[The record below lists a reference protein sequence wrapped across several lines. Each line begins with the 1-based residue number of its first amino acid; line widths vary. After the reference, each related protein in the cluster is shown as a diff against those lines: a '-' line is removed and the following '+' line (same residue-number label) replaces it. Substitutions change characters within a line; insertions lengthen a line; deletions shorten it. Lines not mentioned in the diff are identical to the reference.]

1 MAFLARDPSS
11 AQWWYTQIST
21 FMAIGS
27 LILGLIILIRQPH
40 QRIGWLWIIY
50 GFAVGFNSL
59 GNSLYYYRGFQPSG
73 YSALEYFLLW
83 FTEPANLATLICPIL
98 LMLWFPD
105 GGLVSRRWRLL
116 YLWLSLTVII
126 FMPFLFV
133 NGPDWNGG
141 ESAGGI
147 VIDNPFGWL
156 PVEEIPFFI
165 GFGAFISIILITLLA
180 VVSLVFRYRSSGQLV
195 RLQLRWFVW
204 GGFLYIFF
212 NFIPV
217 SFFDINQTGSGFQ
230 ILMIQLSAISI
241 IWIYLAVGLAIL
253 RYRLFDIDII
263 IRKTLQYAL
272 LTGLLALVFFGS
284 VILLQ
289 SLVENLTG
297 EQSPLVIVLSTLAI
311 AALFNPLRIRIQ
323 NFIDRRFYRKKY
335 NAEQALSQFSATARD
350 EVDMD
355 KLTAALLDVVG
366 ETMQSESLSL
376 WLKQEKNTPS

>member
-1 MAFLARDPSS
+1 
-11 AQWWYTQIST
+11 
-21 FMAIGS
+21 
-27 LILGLIILIRQPH
+27 
-40 QRIGWLWIIY
+40 
-50 GFAVGFNSL
+50 
-59 GNSLYYYRGFQPSG
+59 
-73 YSALEYFLLW
+73 
-83 FTEPANLATLICPIL
+83 
-98 LMLWFPD
+98 
-105 GGLVSRRWRLL
+105 
-116 YLWLSLTVII
+116 
-126 FMPFLFV
+126 
-133 NGPDWNGG
+133 
-141 ESAGGI
+141 
-147 VIDNPFGWL
+147 
-156 PVEEIPFFI
+156 
-165 GFGAFISIILITLLA
+165 
-180 VVSLVFRYRSSGQLV
+180 
-195 RLQLRWFVW
+195 
-204 GGFLYIFF
+204 
-212 NFIPV
+212 
-217 SFFDINQTGSGFQ
+217 
-230 ILMIQLSAISI
+230 
-241 IWIYLAVGLAIL
+241 LAIL